1 MSPQEDGLGIAI
13 RQIPAFSALSDQV
26 LGELIALSRSAE
38 FPAGER
44 LVQQA
49 DAGDFAIVLLTGD
62 VVVVNESRLGSEVL
76 AEISA
81 PALLGEIGAL
91 AGLKRT
97 ASILAR
103 SDVSALLVDRD
114 ILLRICR
121 HAPEIMQSVVGQL
134 GGLIENMNRA
144 LGLYANGLAAL
155 EKDEFDPAVLDTLS
169 NPVPQVRNFS
179 TAFRRFARHIAH
191 ERRTRDE
198 MSIAALIQRAM
209 LPQNLEAL
217 PLRDRCDVFADMKP
231 ARVIGGDFYDVFML
245 DDNRLVIAVGDVCG
259 KGVPASLFMT
269 VTMTTLRLASRADTA
284 LLPTLERASTM
295 LYEQNPTM
303 MFATLFYGIL
313 DLSSGRLDYAICGHN
328 PPFVRRADGQW
339 QQLASGGTPLGI
351 MPVGRFG
358 LDSIVLA
365 PGEGIFVYTD
375 GITESIDPSGVEY
388 GDAQLAATLGREGGS
403 SCRNL
408 VEAVVADVNRHAA
421 GGEQFD
427 DITCLAVIMK

>member
-1 MSPQEDGLGIAI
+1 MSLQGEDLRLTI
-13 RQIPAFSALSDQV
+13 RQIPAFSALSD
-26 LGELIALSRSAE
+26 LILDDLIALSRRVDFS
-38 FPAGER
+38 AGER

-49 DAGDFAIVLLTGD
+49 DAGDFAVVLLAGD
-62 VVVVNESRLGSEVL
+62 VLVVNESRLGSEVL
-76 AEISA
+76 AEISG

-97 ASILAR
+97 ASILAGAP
-103 SDVSALLVDRD
+103 VSALLVDRET
-114 ILLRICR
+114 LLGICR
-121 HAPEIMQSVVGQL
+121 HVPEIMQSVIGQL

-144 LGLYANGLAAL
+144 LGLYASGLAAL
-155 EKDEFDPAVLDTLS
+155 EKDEFDPAILDTLS
-169 NPVPQVRNFS
+169 NPIPQVRNFS
-179 TAFRRFARHIAH
+179 AAFRRFAKHIAQ

-198 MSIAALIQRAM
+198 MSSAALIQRAM
-209 LPQNLEAL
+209 LPQNLDTL
-217 PLRDRCDVFADMKP
+217 PLADRCDVFADMKP

-245 DDNRLVIAVGDVCG
+245 DDHRLVLAVGDVCG

-269 VTMTTLRLASRADTA
+269 VTMTTLRLASRADLA

-295 LYEQNPTM
+295 LYDQNPTM

-313 DLSSGRLDYAICGHN
+313 DLDPGRLDYAICGHN

-339 QQLASGGTPLGI
+339 QQLPSGGTPLGI

-375 GITESIDPSGVEY
+375 GITESIDPLGVEY
-388 GDAQLAATLGREGGS
+388 GDDKLAATLGGKGGS
-403 SCRNL
+403 SCRDL
-408 VEAVVADVNRHAA
+408 VEAVVADVNRYAA
-421 GGEQFD
+421 GAEQFD